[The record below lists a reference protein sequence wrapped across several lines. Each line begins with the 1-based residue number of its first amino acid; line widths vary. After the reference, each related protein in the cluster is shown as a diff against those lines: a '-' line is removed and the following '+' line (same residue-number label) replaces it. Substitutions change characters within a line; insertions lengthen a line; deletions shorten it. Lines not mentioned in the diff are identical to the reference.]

1 MYNIGIYARYSTAD
15 QAATSIE
22 DQIRRCR
29 NTIKSKGLLVSKE
42 YVFQDKAI
50 SGSASVQSQRAGYN
64 DLINAIKSKKINL
77 LVVDEISR
85 LSRNSSQVFGLKDLI
100 REHQVRLI
108 TVDGIDSQAAEW
120 EILVGLGGILAQEE
134 IDNVRFLTV
143 RGMVGQLERGYML
156 AAPAYGYRRVRVDAA
171 GQPARNEE
179 EVAGTLWEVSPV
191 EADVV
196 KNIYGQRASGT
207 TLSKIAR
214 KLNQQ
219 KVLPPR
225 PRDGSKS
232 LWLGST
238 VSNIIRNPI
247 YRGDFVYRG
256 SASYRYSSK
265 KAGLIADNKAQ
276 TFSRPHLRL
285 VDDSLWHQCNKVKGY
300 TGQKT
305 RSDHL
310 LAGLVTC
317 GICGGNL
324 SLTSPSHT
332 SRVLYC
338 SACASRKAVS
348 PDLPAQ
354 TSGAGVDGVLE
365 LLGAVIKQVVAD
377 PDVLIAYRERLA
389 DKLKT
394 DDMQAVTR
402 LRKEI
407 RIQEKAYQGIFAQY
421 ISSGDDTLVDSI
433 SRLFTCLTTMK
444 EECRALEQQIL
455 VTDPDNIR
463 KQQEITTEEIIHQLL
478 QDTQHLAR
486 LRPILKKLF
495 PVIEFC
501 GRTPKKACLFEIHMD
516 IGVAVATATNSE
528 EIEEH
533 VITAQYTVQAS
544 HTRPTTWKI
553 DRLCE
558 VIA

>member
-15 QAATSIE
+15 QAETSIE

-29 NTIKSKGLLVSKE
+29 NTIKSKGLLVSRE

-50 SGSASVQSQRAGYN
+50 SGSASAQSQRAGYN
-64 DLINAIKSKKINL
+64 DLINAIKSKQIHL

-85 LSRNSSQVFGLKDLI
+85 LSRNSAQVFALKDLI

-108 TVDGIDSQAAEW
+108 TVDGIDSQSAEW

-134 IDNVRFLTV
+134 TDNVRFLTV

-156 AAPAYGYRRVRVDAA
+156 AAPAYGYCRVRVDAA

-179 EVAGTLWEVSPV
+179 EVAGTVWEVNTL
-191 EADVV
+191 EAQVV
-196 KNIYGQRASGT
+196 KNVYEQRASGAS
-207 TLSKIAR
+207 LSEIAR

-225 PRDGSKS
+225 PKAGDQS
-232 LWLGST
+232 LWRINT
-238 VSNIIRNPI
+238 VSQLLRNPI

-256 SASYRYSSK
+256 SASYQYSAK
-265 KAGLIADNKAQ
+265 KAGLFGANKAQ
-276 TFSRPHLRL
+276 IFPRPHLRL
-285 VDDSLWHQCNKVKGY
+285 VDDGLWYRCNQAKGY
-300 TGQKT
+300 TGKKS

-317 GICGGNL
+317 GTCGGTL
-324 SLTSPSHT
+324 SLTSASHA
-332 SRVLYC
+332 SRMLFC
-338 SACASRKAVS
+338 PACTSRKAVS
-348 PDLPAQ
+348 PDCSAL
-354 TSGAGVDGVLE
+354 TTGVGVDGVLE
-365 LLGAVIKQVVAD
+365 LLRAVLKQVVAD
-377 PDVLIAYRERLA
+377 PDVLMAYRDRLA

-394 DDMQAVTR
+394 DDLQTVTR

-407 RIQEKAYQGIFAQY
+407 RIQEKAYQGILAQY

-444 EECRALEQQIL
+444 EECQALEGQIL
-455 VTDPDNIR
+455 ITNPVNIR
-463 KQQEITTEEIIHQLL
+463 KQQEITPEEIIHQLL
-478 QDTQHLAR
+478 QDTQHLAQ

-495 PVIEFC
+495 PVIKFY
-501 GRTPKKACLFEIHMD
+501 GRTPKKACLFELHMD
-516 IGVAVATATNSE
+516 IGVAVATATGSE
-528 EIEEH
+528 EGEEH
-533 VITAQYTVQAS
+533 VITAQYTVLAS
-544 HTRPTTWKI
+544 HSRPTTWQVE
-553 DRLCE
+553 RLD
-558 VIA
+558 

>member
-1 MYNIGIYARYSTAD
+1 MYHIGIYARYSTAD
-15 QAATSIE
+15 QAETSIE

-29 NTIKSKGLLVSKE
+29 NTIKNKGLLVSRE
-42 YVFQDKAI
+42 YVFQDRAI
-50 SGSASVQSQRAGYN
+50 SGSASAQARRCGYN
-64 DLINAIKSKKINL
+64 DLISAIKSEQINL
-77 LVVDEISR
+77 LLVDEISR
-85 LSRNSSQVFGLKDLI
+85 LSRNSDEIFTLRDLI
-100 REHQVRLI
+100 KEHQARLI
-108 TVDGIDSQAAEW
+108 TVDGIDSNSAEW

-179 EVAGTLWEVSPV
+179 EVAGTVWEVNPV

-196 KNIYGQRASGT
+196 KSIYGQRAAGTSLSG
-207 TLSKIAR
+207 IAR
-214 KLNQQ
+214 HLNL
-219 KVLPPR
+219 KKIIPPR

-276 TFSRPHLRL
+276 TFSRPHLRM
-285 VDDSLWHQCNKVKGY
+285 VDDSLWYQCNKVKGY

-317 GICGGNL
+317 GACGGNL
-324 SLTSPSHT
+324 SLTSPSHS

-338 SACASRKAVS
+338 PACTSRKAVS
-348 PDLPAQ
+348 PDCSAL
-354 TSGAGVDGVLE
+354 TTGVGVDGVVE
-365 LLGAVIKQVVAD
+365 LLSAVIQQVVTD
-377 PDVLIAYRERLA
+377 PDVLMAYREKLA

-394 DDMQAVTR
+394 DDLQAVTR

-407 RIQEKAYQGIFAQY
+407 RIQEKAYQGILAQY
-421 ISSGDDTLVDSI
+421 ISSGDDTLEDSI
-433 SRLFTCLTTMK
+433 SRLFTRLTALK
-444 EECRALEQQIL
+444 EECQALEGQIL
-455 VTDPDNIR
+455 VTNPVNIR
-463 KQQEITTEEIIHQLL
+463 KQQEITSEEIIHQLL

-495 PVIEFC
+495 PVIKFC
-501 GRTPKKACLFEIHMD
+501 GRTPKKACLFELQMD
-516 IGVAVATATNSE
+516 IGVAIATATGSE
-528 EIEEH
+528 EGEEH
-533 VITAQYTVQAS
+533 VITSHYTVQAS
-544 HTRPTTWKI
+544 HARPTTWQI
-553 DRLCE
+553 DRLRE
-558 VIA
+558 IIV